1 MAVSNVE
8 LRVDATQAV
17 QALQQVN
24 RASGQADTATQK
36 LTQSVNGTA
45 AAMTRTGRELH
56 TAANGMQYF
65 IDAAGR
71 ARKENGQFVTTAE
84 AAAAGIERQGR
95 AARNAG
101 GGFSSLITTLGGVAA
116 AYANLRVA
124 QQAVQAGIQREE
136 SARRLQFL
144 AKGYNEVTQAQLAAA
159 RAGQQF
165 GLSTTESNQQF
176 AQLYG
181 RLRPLNVSIQDVEAA
196 FIGFNTAAKVSGATS
211 AESAGALLQLTQAL
225 GSGVLRGQEL
235 NSVLEQAPGLVV
247 ALTKELGAP
256 ISQIRKL
263 AEDGKITSEVVI
275 RALKRVATE
284 GAGQLEAAMQGP
296 SQQIK
301 NLQNA
306 FQDFQVEVVQAIMPA
321 VIESVKALTK
331 ILESATQYVK
341 DFGAGWQIISSAV
354 SSALAPFEGLLGVLG
369 QIDSRLRS
377 IGQQPAL
384 NMLAGLLPGGVLSPL
399 LSAPAGLG
407 RGARQTAAGSGMYG
421 RYSPGSAQVPFA
433 PSRATTSPAVVDEKA
448 KAKAARDAE
457 RAAKAAAEEQ
467 KRVAQVIRDRTAET
481 QMTRIKSGLQDK
493 IAAAEAIGDKQLV
506 ARLKG
511 QERELDIQY
520 RYAQAL
526 AQEKDIRA
534 QQSIINDGNEKLVAN
549 QRDIERELAAIDQQR
564 IKDGARLLADKQ
576 SELDLLKQTDP
587 LKRDLLQIEQYL
599 KSEEIAK
606 LNLTQ
611 GQLDQLRKILT
622 ATAQIKNASS
632 GLKSL
637 YADIGMS
644 LKSGI
649 VDAIQGA
656 IDGTKSLGDVASQV
670 LRNIANKLLD
680 VAINMALFGEMS
692 GTGSGGGLLGGL
704 FKPSPRAMGGS
715 VRAGQP
721 YLVGERGPELFM
733 PGRSGGI
740 APTGSFGGGVN
751 VVVNVDAS
759 GSSVQG
765 DDQRANQLGRI
776 VSVAVQ
782 QEIVKQKRPGGLLA

>member
-8 LRVDATQAV
+8 LRVDARQAV
-17 QALQQVN
+17 NALQQTN
-24 RASGQADTATQK
+24 AASQKLEQSTQK
-36 LTQSVNGTA
+36 LTNALGQQQQQA
-45 AAMTRTGRELH
+45 TRTAKA
-56 TAANGMQYF
+56 TNSAF
-65 IDAAGR
+65 
-71 ARKENGQFVTTAE
+71 GQ
-84 AAAAGIERQGR
+84 
-95 AARNAG
+95 
-101 GGFSSLITTLGGVAA
+101 LITTLGGVAA

-124 QQAVQAGIQREE
+124 QQAVQTGIQREE

-159 RAGQQF
+159 RAGRQF

-275 RALKRVATE
+275 RALKRAATE

-354 SSALAPFEGLLGVLG
+354 SSVLAPFEGLLGVLG

-433 PSRATTSPAVVDEKA
+433 PSRATVSPAVVDEKA
-448 KAKAARDAE
+448 KAKSARASE

-467 KRVAQVIRDRTAET
+467 KRVAQVIRDRLAEG
-481 QMTRIKSGLQDK
+481 QLIQLKSALQDK
-493 IAAAEAIGDKQLV
+493 ISAAEIAGDKQLG

-511 QERELDIQY
+511 QEKELEIQH

-534 QQSIINDGNEKLVAN
+534 QEAIIYLGNTELVAN
-549 QRDIERELAAIDQQR
+549 RREIERELTELQNESARNQIAALENQIGLQAELTEQQKQQKAIADSLAGTIGEGMTSAFNALIQGSEDFGSSLRRIASGVLIDIANQ
-564 IKDGARLLADKQ
+564 LLRVFVIQKAINAI
-576 SELDLLKQTDP
+576 SNIFSP
-587 LKRDLLQIEQYL
+587 
-599 KSEEIAK
+599 AK
-606 LNLTQ
+606 AAGGFSYSGVTGSALGTSMLS
-611 GQLDQLRKILT
+611 GGFT
-622 ATAQIKNASS
+622 ATPFSTM
-632 GLKSL
+632 GL
-637 YADIGMS
+637 G
-644 LKSGI
+644 
-649 VDAIQGA
+649 
-656 IDGTKSLGDVASQV
+656 
-670 LRNIANKLLD
+670 
-680 VAINMALFGEMS
+680 F
-692 GTGSGGGLLGGL
+692 
-704 FKPSPRAMGGS
+704 RAMGGS
-715 VRAGQP
+715 VRAGHP

-765 DDQRANQLGRI
+765 DDQRANQLGRV